1 MKKSLALLS
10 FVLVA
15 LTALPASAADLGM
28 GSKAPPLEV
37 NKFVKGE
44 PVKQFEKGKIYVVEF
59 WATWCGPCRESIPHL
74 TELQKKYKDV
84 VVIGVSVFES
94 DQARVTPFVKKMGDQ
109 MDYRVAVDAVPAGG
123 EGKAGKMAKGWMEAA
138 GQSGIPTAFVVDGDG
153 VLAWIGHPAGL
164 EKPLAAI
171 VAGKWDVKLAAARE
185 KRREEITAKL
195 ESAGDNLNASKA
207 EKLVKYLDE
216 QFTADPE
223 LEAEFAPSKFS
234 FLLRMKDSETRAVEY
249 GKRLLN
255 KVLSDDADA
264 LTEIA
269 HIILD
274 SDEDPKP
281 GAKLKALALEVAV
294 KANELA
300 EGKSVENLD
309 VLARGYFATGDAK
322 KAVIH
327 LEKAIKVEKA
337 SGDADDKLIREMEK
351 RLKEYKAAAE
361 KKD

>member
-10 FVLVA
+10 FVLV
-15 LTALPASAADLGM
+15 ALPASAADLGM

-44 PVKQFEKGKIYVVEF
+44 QVKQFDKGKIYVVEF

-84 VVIGVSVFES
+84 VVIGVSVYES
-94 DQARVTPFVKKMGDQ
+94 DQARVTPFVQKMGDK

-123 EGKAGKMAKGWMEAA
+123 DAKDGKMAKGWMDAA
-138 GQSGIPTAFVVDGDG
+138 GQGGIPTAFVVNGDG
-153 VLAWIGHPAGL
+153 VIAWIGHPAGL

-195 ESAGDNLNASKA
+195 EGAGENPTASKA

-223 LEAEFAPSKFS
+223 LEAEFASAKFA
-234 FLLRMKDSETRAVEY
+234 FLLRTKDSETQAVEY
-249 GKRLLN
+249 GKRLLE
-255 KVLSDDADA
+255 KVLSDDPDA

-269 HIILD
+269 HTVLD

-294 KANELA
+294 KANELT
-300 EGKSVENLD
+300 EGKSAEILD
-309 VLARGYFATGDAK
+309 VLAKGYFVTGDAK
-322 KAVIH
+322 KAVVH
-327 LEKAIKVEKA
+327 LEKAIKLEKA
-337 SGDADDKLIREMEK
+337 SGDADDRLIRQMEK

-361 KKD
+361 K